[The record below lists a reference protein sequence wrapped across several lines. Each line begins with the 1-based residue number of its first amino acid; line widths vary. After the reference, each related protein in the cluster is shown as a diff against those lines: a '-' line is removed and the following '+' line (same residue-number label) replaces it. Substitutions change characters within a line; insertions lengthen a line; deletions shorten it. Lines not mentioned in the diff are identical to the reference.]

1 MFCFCKFGTSLH
13 TFVIKKSLMHELCTT
28 CLDGKIVLS
37 KSNFRFARV
46 SILRYKIACITSYH
60 DVSYLTPST
69 RTNLDHFPGVGKMV
83 EYLLTC
89 ILTRFL
95 GSDKHMRIYF
105 EFIFGEGRCFFGGSM
120 VFFGLRVVTLHIYIY
135 CVHHSTI
142 DDETTDYSLS
152 SGHCSLLVALAGR
165 SRYKRH

>member
-13 TFVIKKSLMHELCTT
+13 TFVIQKSLMHELCST
-28 CLDGKIVLS
+28 CLDGKIVLC

-46 SILRYKIACITSYH
+46 SILRYKIACITSKHY
-60 DVSYLTPST
+60 VFYLTLST

-95 GSDKHMRIYF
+95 GSDKHILEPIPFCVTQKRI
-105 EFIFGEGRCFFGGSM
+105 EFSCTPAFN
-120 VFFGLRVVTLHIYIY
+120 
-135 CVHHSTI
+135 TI
-142 DDETTDYSLS
+142 IINGD
-152 SGHCSLLVALAGR
+152 
-165 SRYKRH
+165 